1 MSANGSTLI
10 TLPNNNTNCL
20 DGSGICNDELLKD
33 IYKRVMGSKESSNR
47 SKITNDSSE
56 QLNRSR
62 VKPNGELFSSGG
74 NPNNSNINN
83 NSVNKCVPCEL
94 LKEKIINVHS
104 GGYNTYRGGHDDP
117 NHIPSDI
124 KGEPTVTYTPVK
136 PDDPEAKKALDVL
149 AEKFSCPKGD
159 ESCVIN
165 KAAKEGIIEK
175 HEKHKALAVI
185 KPKGPI
191 NGEWLSDADIWK
203 IMCGWKELHPNFYPI
218 NYAMLDFMDY
228 PDIYELANFNP
239 VDILKDGKNCFG
251 CVCNT
256 DKHVGN
262 GIHWVAIFGDMR
274 GSSEWT
280 VEFFNSTG
288 KIYEPFVKFT
298 ERAASQLSKYQ
309 PSITSKAVL
318 ATRKEHQQSDSECGL
333 YSLYYIYARLILKK
347 PYTMFDEVTVT
358 DINMFTFRK
367 SLFANGTEEIDT
379 TTNTTSINTTETENM
394 ANGGRITKQG
404 RRMRFGKGEKR
415 KQQQTEKRG
424 RLTISSK

>member
-1 MSANGSTLI
+1 MSTVI
-10 TLPNNNTNCL
+10 TLPHNNTNCL
-20 DGSGICNDELLKD
+20 DGSNICNDNLLKD
-33 IYKRVMGSKESSNR
+33 IYKRVMGSKDSGKSKQLGYNSHSNK
-47 SKITNDSSE
+47 SKLIPENDI
-56 QLNRSR
+56 
-62 VKPNGELFSSGG
+62 FSSGG
-74 NPNNSNINN
+74 SNSD
-83 NSVNKCVPCEL
+83 NKCIPCEL
-94 LKEKIINVHS
+94 LREKIINTSHDL
-104 GGYNTYRGGHDDP
+104 YRGGHDDP

-124 KGEPTVTYTPVK
+124 KGEPTVTYTQIK
-136 PDDPEAKKALDVL
+136 PDDPEAEKALNVL
-149 AEKFSCPKGD
+149 TEKFNCPKGD

-228 PDIYELANFNP
+228 PDIYELAKFNP
-239 VDILKDGKNCFG
+239 VNILKDGKNCFG
-251 CVCNT
+251 CICNT

-288 KIYEPFVKFT
+288 KEYESFIKFT
-298 ERAASQLSKYQ
+298 ERAADQLRKYK
-309 PSITSKAVL
+309 PEINCKSVL
-318 ATRKEHQQSDSECGL
+318 ATKKEHQQSDSECGL
-333 YSLYYIYARLILKK
+333 YSLYYIYARLVLEK
-347 PYTMFDEVTVT
+347 PYTMFDEITVT

-367 SLFANGTEEIDT
+367 SLFSNGTEEIAT
-379 TTNTTSINTTETENM
+379 TTNTSSTNTIESSEPKND
-394 ANGGRITKQG
+394 ANGGKLIKFDNRIKYGRGETKNTIT
-404 RRMRFGKGEKR
+404 
-415 KQQQTEKRG
+415 TEKRI
-424 RLTISSK
+424 RLTISPK